1 MICVEQNNT
10 KTCVLGTGVVWL
22 VLPAVISLNYHL
34 ALVVAW
40 LLHAKC
46 MLTTLSIHDMYIKH
60 KMRENCVHCI
70 LQYLPEYV

>member
-22 VLPAVISLNYHL
+22 MLPAAISLNYHL

-40 LLHAKC
+40 LLHGKF
-46 MLTTLSIHDMYIKH
+46 MLTTLSIRDMYTKHIK
-60 KMRENCVHCI
+60 
-70 LQYLPEYV
+70 